1 MKSFKEIGEE
11 LGVTE
16 QRAGQIYAEA
26 MRKTMEAMDEEDRDY
41 LLGVLAETERDNMFD
56 LTLDAM
62 HNAMFSVEEDL
73 RGFWREENNV

>member
-26 MRKTMEAMDEEDRDY
+26 MRKTIDAMDDEDREY
-41 LLGVLAETERDNMFD
+41 FLELLGQTERSNMFD
-56 LTLDAM
+56 LTLDKM
-62 HNAMFSVEEDL
+62 HESMFSVEDDL